1 MCFDDGLR
9 VAARGA
15 RRRAGR
21 KARRKKP
28 APLLPHQVSVPQ
40 SHSPLLPF
48 SLVPASSHVYV
59 RAENTTCK
67 WPIVI
72 YEGARRQG
80 GGEERGG
87 GREGREGRDRQDLCL
102 CLSVCWLRA
111 ACQLGLFPRPPPT
124 LAIAASLSPI
134 SDGRMVRRRRR
145 CAAS

>member
-1 MCFDDGLR
+1 MRVCESLHELQRVRARLTVCFDDGVR

-28 APLLPHQVSVPQ
+28 APLLPRQVSVPP

-87 GREGREGRDRQDLCL
+87 GREGRE
-102 CLSVCWLRA
+102 
-111 ACQLGLFPRPPPT
+111 
-124 LAIAASLSPI
+124 
-134 SDGRMVRRRRR
+134 
-145 CAAS
+145 